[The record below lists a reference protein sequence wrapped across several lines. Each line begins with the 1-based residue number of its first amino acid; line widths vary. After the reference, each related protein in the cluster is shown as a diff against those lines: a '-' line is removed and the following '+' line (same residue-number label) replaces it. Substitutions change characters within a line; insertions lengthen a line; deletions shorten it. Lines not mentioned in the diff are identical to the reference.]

1 MGFTKKVKDAVKFVG
16 NKLSGL
22 VKAVGS
28 LLSKK
33 KTTRKSPAKAM
44 PVAPAAPVAPAVQTA
59 GKKMRARNLRGLKFY
74 NSRKNTR
81 KGKKAS
87 RRH

>member
-33 KTTRKSPAKAM
+33 KTTRKSPAKA
-44 PVAPAAPVAPAVQTA
+44 VPVAPAVQTA

-87 RRH
+87 RR